1 MRAAITDLICIAR
14 IAFSRHPSIRS
25 GLYGCGSETN
35 SCRRSMPMK
44 GWSGANLFSPYQKR
58 QRRLTGLTSRR
69 GPGRWHVRVQAPASV
84 TPAAVRSGR
93 VYVHRGG
100 RRAAVSPAPRGPRGL
115 EAACWADR
123 RHWRALQSFC
133 EHGGRLPGRAR
144 N

>member
-1 MRAAITDLICIAR
+1 MHVISLLPQRSLQQVRAAIKDLMSVAYAAIPRHSEYQKWAVRLRVRKQTAVIKAR
-14 IAFSRHPSIRS
+14 DCER
-25 GLYGCGSETN
+25 LQN
-35 SCRRSMPMK
+35 
-44 GWSGANLFSPYQKR
+44 ANLFRRMKR

-84 TPAAVRSGR
+84 TPAAVRSAR

-123 RHWRALQSFC
+123 RHW
-133 EHGGRLPGRAR
+133 
-144 N
+144 